1 MSYNRNCR
9 GFTLV
14 EMAVVLVIVGL
25 LVGSFIGTVSSRIE
39 TSRYTETSRDL
50 EDIKRAIIGY
60 AYKNGG
66 LPCPD
71 HTNDDGVSDVCVAFV
86 GTLPTGNVPWVTLG
100 LGSGDSWNNRYE
112 YWVDAGNF
120 SDAAFVPFDLD
131 TNAIGQV
138 SRRSVDG
145 AALELLASGVVAVIY
160 SRGKNGL
167 GAAGVDGSSRAS
179 IPGTGHSDEELNS
192 DTSIANRDKFVSRSV
207 TPGDVA
213 TDGGIYDDIVIWIS
227 EYELKAKMVEAGVL
241 P

>member
-14 EMAVVLVIVGL
+14 EMAVVLVIIGL

-39 TSRYTETSRDL
+39 TSRYAETRKDL
-50 EDIKRAIIGY
+50 EDIKLALIGY

-71 HTNDDGVSDVCVAFV
+71 FFTSDDGVSDVACVAF
-86 GTLPTGNVPWVTLG
+86 TQPTGNVPWVTLG
-100 LGSGDSWNNRYE
+100 LGSGDPWNNRYE
-112 YWVDAGNF
+112 YWVDASNF
-120 SDAAFVPFDLD
+120 SDAAAVPFDLD
-131 TNAIGQV
+131 TDANGQV
-138 SRRSVDG
+138 SRRSADG
-145 AALELLASGVVAVIY
+145 TALELLASGVVAVIY

-167 GAAGVDGSSRAS
+167 GAEGVDGSSRAS
-179 IPGTGHSDEELNS
+179 IPGTGHSDEELNA
-192 DTSIANRDKFVSRSV
+192 DTGANREKFVSRPV
-207 TPGDVA
+207 TPGNVA
-213 TDGGIYDDIVIWIS
+213 TDGGTFDDIVIWIS